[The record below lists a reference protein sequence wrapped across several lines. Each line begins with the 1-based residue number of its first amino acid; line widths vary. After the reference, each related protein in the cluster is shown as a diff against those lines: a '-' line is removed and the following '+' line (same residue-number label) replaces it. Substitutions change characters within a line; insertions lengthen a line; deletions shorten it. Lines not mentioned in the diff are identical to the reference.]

1 MTFKK
6 LYDSTYPAK
15 CKLHIQKFNDMIY
28 LQSFLFM
35 LQIEQNQKLTTNFP
49 RLKLCGDS
57 HNYFTRSATRNI
69 YNALLS
75 KTEMY
80 RKCQ

>member
-35 LQIEQNQKLTTNFP
+35 LQIEKNQKTNNKFP
-49 RLKLCGDS
+49 
-57 HNYFTRSATRNI
+57 
-69 YNALLS
+69 
-75 KTEMY
+75 KT
-80 RKCQ
+80 